1 MSENSKIFERII
13 DEDLAMGHKM
23 HDLMEKL
30 FPICRSIT
38 GNGLR
43 KSLKILQEIIPLKII
58 ETPTNTQV
66 YDWKIPKEWNIN
78 DAYIKN
84 SKGEKIIDFQ
94 KSNLHVLN
102 YSVPINKKISFE
114 ELKSHVF
121 TLENNPDVIPYR
133 TSYYQENWG
142 FCMSHKQF
150 LEMKDDEYEVFIDSK
165 LESGSMSY
173 GEYFIQGESDK
184 EVLLSCYPCHPSMCN
199 DNLSGVVLLTYI
211 ANCLK
216 NLSLKYSYRFL
227 FVPEK
232 IGAITWLSRNEK
244 NTKNISHG
252 LVATC
257 LGDAGISTYKKSR
270 QGNAEIDKITLEVL
284 TESGEDFNVIDF
296 APIGSDERQF
306 CSPGFNLPIGSLA
319 RTLAPHFK
327 EYHTSNDNLDF
338 VKAEF
343 LGNTFKKYLKI
354 ISKLEQNFSKNIHSE
369 NKIRANETKNGRLL
383 INTNPKCEP
392 QLGKRNLYHAIGAQT
407 PSQAG
412 QKISNQLASLWILN
426 YSDGKHSLS
435 EIAELSGY
443 DMEQLE
449 NMTDILIDVGLLK
462 EMKKNA

>member
-102 YSVPINKKISFE
+102 YSAPINKKISFE

-173 GEYFIQGESDK
+173 GEYFIQGKSDK

-227 FVPEK
+227 FVPET

-270 QGNAEIDKITLEVL
+270 QGNAEIDKISIEVL
-284 TESGEDFNVIDF
+284 TESGENYNIVDFE
-296 APIGSDERQF
+296 PIGSDERQF
-306 CSPGFNLPIGSLA
+306 CSPGFDLPIGSLV
-319 RTLAPHFK
+319 RTLAPGFK
-327 EYHTSNDNLDF
+327 EYHTSSDNLDF

-343 LGNTFKKYLKI
+343 LGNTFKKYMKI
-354 ISKLEQNFSKNIHSE
+354 ILKLEQNFDTIAYSKKDKKNLE
-369 NKIRANETKNGRLL
+369 NKSGRFFM
-383 INTNPKCEP
+383 NTNPKCEP

-407 PSQAG
+407 PSQG
-412 QKISNQLASLWILN
+412 GNQISNQFACLWVLN
-426 YSDGKHSLS
+426 YSDGKHSLY

-443 DMEQLE
+443 DIKQLE
-449 NMTDILIDVGLLK
+449 NISNVLIDVGLLK
-462 EMKKNA
+462 EIKKNA

>member
-1 MSENSKIFERII
+1 MYENTKNFETII
-13 DEDLAMGHKM
+13 DKNLVMGENMHK
-23 HDLMEKL
+23 LMKKL

-43 KSLKILQEIIPLKII
+43 KSLKIIQEIIPLKIV

-66 YDWKIPKEWNIN
+66 FDWKIPKEWNIN

-84 SKGEKIIDFQ
+84 SRGEKIIDFQ

-102 YSVPINKKISFE
+102 YSIPINKKISFE
-114 ELKSHVF
+114 ELKPHIF
-121 TLENNPDVIPYR
+121 TLEDNPDVIPYR

-150 LEMKDDEYEVFIDSK
+150 LELKDDQYEVFIDSQ
-165 LESGSMSY
+165 LESGSLSY
-173 GEYFIQGESDK
+173 GEYFIEGESNK

-199 DNLSGVVLLTYI
+199 DNLSGVVLLAYI
-211 ANCLK
+211 AQCMK

-227 FVPEK
+227 FVPET
-232 IGAITWLSRNEK
+232 IGAITWLSRNEN

-257 LGDAGISTYKKSR
+257 VGDPGISTYKKSR
-270 QGNAEIDKITLEVL
+270 QGNAEIDEIALQVL
-284 TESGEDFNVIDF
+284 NESGEDFNVVDF
-296 APIGSDERQF
+296 FPIGSDERQY
-306 CSPGFNLPIGSLA
+306 CSPGFNLPVGSLV

-327 EYHTSNDNLDF
+327 EYHTSKDNLDF

-354 ISKLEQNFSKNIHSE
+354 ILKLEQNFDKNIHSKKE
-369 NKIRANETKNGRLL
+369 EKSLESKGGRLL
-383 INTNPKCEP
+383 VNTNPKCEP
-392 QLGKRNLYHAIGAQT
+392 QLGKRNLYHAIGSQI
-407 PSQAG
+407 PSQGG
-412 QKISNQLASLWILN
+412 QKISNQFATLWILN
-426 YSDGKHSLS
+426 YSDGEHSLS
-435 EIAELSGY
+435 EIAELSGF

-449 NMTDILIDVGLLK
+449 KIVNVLVNVGLLK
-462 EMKKNA
+462 EMKKDA